1 MGSAPEDGA
10 RQGFHGVRKR
20 MAKSQ
25 SWGYLGSPL
34 LLALVLAMPWGV
46 GPIQAFLIVAGSLP
60 AGIVF
65 GFLLARRIASKADA
79 LGVYRRKA
87 MSVAKI
93 LVLCTVLQVSF
104 TLLANYLLPRSI
116 TAAIFC
122 WIGGLALGA
131 PVGTILF
138 ERRARSRLWV
148 YWIPS
153 PWWPERI
160 EYHLEYR
167 ARGMNMRHPVP

>member
-122 WIGGLALGA
+122 WIGGLVLGA
-131 PVGTILF
+131 RVVMILF
-138 ERRARSRLWV
+138 VCRAR
-148 YWIPS
+148 
-153 PWWPERI
+153 
-160 EYHLEYR
+160 
-167 ARGMNMRHPVP
+167 